1 MAKETFEVSG
11 PGYLEHAGIKLG
23 ERLWGDTLICN
34 RVEVRQT
41 RAEFEVQWTEFE
53 RSVLYDESERRWNAT
68 KCQVW
73 EVFSNKAAAIE
84 RAKFIERDY
93 CQAAEEDL
101 LDRQEIA
108 LERDRAD
115 REAPSAKFL
124 TLFDLSRAAQE
135 WELTEDTRQQTPEG
149 TVDEHETSRLET
161 FAKGLAQ
168 DALDRAAKADRGH
181 LAKQS
186 ETSHERA
193 RAERTEEKEC
203 GSELEP

>member
-115 REAPSAKFL
+115 RWQNQAG
-124 TLFDLSRAAQE
+124 THFDLRGLEPILNRLTNAA
-135 WELTEDTRQQTPEG
+135 
-149 TVDEHETSRLET
+149 S
-161 FAKGLAQ
+161 
-168 DALDRAAKADRGH
+168 H
-181 LAKQS
+181 LAKGVLTNREYYGRMKQIV
-186 ETSHERA
+186 RI
-193 RAERTEEKEC
+193 
-203 GSELEP
+203 LQMPQQFVEPRFRD